1 MANILYIGLDPD
13 AIKDRVVALR
23 EAGHSLSEASDVR
36 QVIAACSGIAFDVV
50 VLGQGLPGMEKRR
63 VAEIVRKCNP
73 QTKILEL
80 YDAAERELA
89 LADDHLH
96 LKGKSSEALLEA
108 LNRLA
113 SMRKSA

>member
-1 MANILYIGLDPD
+1 MANILYIGLDPH
-13 AIKDRVVALR
+13 AMKDRVLALR

-50 VLGQGLPGMEKRR
+50 ILGQGLPGMEKRR

-73 QTKILEL
+73 RTKILEL
-80 YDAAERELA
+80 YDAIKGDLA
-89 LADDHLH
+89 LADHHVSVKDRD
-96 LKGKSSEALLEA
+96 SDALLKA
-108 LNRLA
+108 LNRLT